1 MNKVELE
8 VALIRKGTSIAELSD
23 KIGINRT
30 TMYRKLSTGKFDRS
44 EIVKIRD
51 ELGLTDADMLRIFFN
66 DESCENSTE
75 RKENEDA

>member
-66 DESCENSTE
+66 DEGCVNATS
-75 RKENEDA
+75 KEEGA

>member
-66 DESCENSTE
+66 EDSCENATE
-75 RKENEDA
+75 GKE